1 MAGEITQLLLDAQGG
16 DESALDQLYAQVYDE
31 LRRLARSQLRKKPGA
46 VLRTTTLVHE
56 AYIKLVDQSRV
67 SVKNRGH
74 FFALSARAMR
84 QILVD
89 HFRRDSAGNRGGKQ
103 AALQLDEGN
112 VPVAERGDAVLAVD
126 EALTRL
132 AELNDRLS
140 RVVEYRFFGGMTQE
154 QVADYLE
161 LSERTVRSDWLKAKA
176 WLARELVQYGKAG

>member
-1 MAGEITQLLLDAQGG
+1 M
-16 DESALDQLYAQVYDE
+16 
-31 LRRLARSQLRKKPGA
+31 
-46 VLRTTTLVHE
+46 
-56 AYIKLVDQSRV
+56 
-67 SVKNRGH
+67 
-74 FFALSARAMR
+74 
-84 QILVD
+84 
-89 HFRRDSAGNRGGKQ
+89 
-103 AALQLDEGN
+103 
-112 VPVAERGDAVLAVD
+112 LAVD